1 MGLLAL
7 QEERESVMREGKV
20 VLDITMSLDGFIAG
34 PNDGPEN
41 PLGDGG
47 ERLHEW
53 VYDLAAFRQPHG
65 LAGGE
70 TNNDSEILDEA
81 FNRSGAIICGKRMF
95 DAADGWGDDPPFH
108 KPVFVLTHEDRE
120 ELVKKGGTTFTFVT
134 DGIESALEQARSV
147 AGSKDVAIAGGAN
160 TVQQFIKAGLL
171 DEMQIHVAPMMLGG
185 GIRLFD
191 RLTSQQIDLR
201 KTGVIDSPQVT
212 HLRFRFG
219 N

>member
-1 MGLLAL
+1 
-7 QEERESVMREGKV
+7 
-20 VLDITMSLDGFIAG
+20 
-34 PNDGPEN
+34 
-41 PLGDGG
+41 
-47 ERLHEW
+47 LHEW

-70 TNNDSEILDEA
+70 TNKDSEILDEA

-120 ELVKKGGTTFTFVT
+120 ELVKKGGTTFT
-134 DGIESALEQARSV
+134 
-147 AGSKDVAIAGGAN
+147 
-160 TVQQFIKAGLL
+160 
-171 DEMQIHVAPMMLGG
+171 
-185 GIRLFD
+185 
-191 RLTSQQIDLR
+191 QQIDLK

>member
-1 MGLLAL
+1 
-7 QEERESVMREGKV
+7 MREGKV

-120 ELVKKGGTTFTFVT
+120 EVGKEG
-134 DGIESALEQARSV
+134 RN
-147 AGSKDVAIAGGAN
+147 DV
-160 TVQQFIKAGLL
+160 
-171 DEMQIHVAPMMLGG
+171 
-185 GIRLFD
+185 
-191 RLTSQQIDLR
+191 
-201 KTGVIDSPQVT
+201 
-212 HLRFRFG
+212 HLRDRRNRKCLRASTVG
-219 N
+219 RWEQGCRDRGRGKYCSAIH